1 MLRHFLLIA
10 LVLFL
15 INNALYARSDDVK
28 IVLVGIVL
36 DADAKTSVANVTI
49 ELEDLV
55 SQETQT
61 IEPLAD
67 GQFSFNLQP
76 DRKYNISTI
85 DAEGNIVGTKVIST
99 INKTDPEVLHTILE
113 IGKTE

>member
-15 INNALYARSDDVK
+15 TNIASYARSDDVK

-67 GQFSFNLQP
+67 GQFSFNLLP

-85 DAEGNIVGTKVIST
+85 DAEGNILGTKEIST
-99 INKTDPEVLHTILE
+99 INKTDPEVLHTVLE
-113 IGKTE
+113 IGKK